1 MLTECKAGCFDLR
14 EETTLPTSRAIIVT
28 SLVAAAGLC
37 PVTSAFAA
45 SPVSSGITV
54 GQARGLAGTG
64 AVLALC
70 SSADTMANVGADL
83 ISVLGNAVDAINPCA
98 TVPSEVPAGTAL
110 SDIVSAG
117 EYAAACEATSTDSS
131 AQAENLVNVTIPCT
145 ALAAHTIGT

>member
-1 MLTECKAGCFDLR
+1 MLTECEAGCFDLR

-110 SDIVSAG
+110 SDIVPAG